1 MADVDKD
8 KKKLILS
15 AKEILREKAD
25 EARAAKASN
34 VQVGLVT
41 EGVVDSIMDYGAF
54 VDLGDGLSGLLH
66 ISQITSAE
74 RLAHPGKVLK
84 KGQRVKVKITQI
96 KDGKISLSMKA
107 LEEVPA
113 EAVTEELASYES
125 DGEATTSLGD
135 LLKNIKL

>member
-1 MADVDKD
+1 M
-8 KKKLILS
+8 
-15 AKEILREKAD
+15 
-25 EARAAKASN
+25 
-34 VQVGLVT
+34 
-41 EGVVDSIMDYGAF
+41 
-54 VDLGDGLSGLLH
+54 
-66 ISQITSAE
+66 
-74 RLAHPGKVLK
+74 LK

-113 EAVTEELASYES
+113 EAVSEELASYES